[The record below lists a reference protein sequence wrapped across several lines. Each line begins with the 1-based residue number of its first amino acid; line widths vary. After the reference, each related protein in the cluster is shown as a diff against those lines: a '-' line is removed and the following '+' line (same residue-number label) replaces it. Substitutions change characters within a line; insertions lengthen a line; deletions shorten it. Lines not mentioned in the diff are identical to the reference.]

1 MKNNQEVFDELLEVL
16 TEMMIKNNFNNHDKN
31 TKKLVM
37 TEQDLFQ
44 FCIKLVKMVKEVYYG
59 D

>member
-16 TEMMIKNNFNNHDKN
+16 TEKMIKNSFDNHDKD
-31 TKKLVM
+31 TKKFVM
-37 TEQDLFQ
+37 TEQELFQ

-59 D
+59 N